1 MSQKVPADDPKSN
14 KLCCL
19 VSSVQSHV
27 RPFYSQSRLHVTD
40 CWKISVESPNS
51 RLSSHNC
58 NVGFSI
64 VDGGFQSYGIA
75 FCDRKISPKSFIAS
89 SSANFPNLNGDS
101 KICGKRVHSI
111 HKLYRSNRD
120 EINAAY
126 APRVTN
132 VSDRLG
138 F

>member
-1 MSQKVPADDPKSN
+1 M
-14 KLCCL
+14 
-19 VSSVQSHV
+19 
-27 RPFYSQSRLHVTD
+27 TD

-51 RLSSHNC
+51 RVSSQNC

-75 FCDRKISPKSFIAS
+75 FCDCEISPKSFIAS
-89 SSANFPNLNGDS
+89 SIANFPNLKGDS
-101 KICGKRVHSI
+101 KICRKCVHSI
-111 HKLYRSNRD
+111 HKYRSNRD
-120 EINAAY
+120 EINVVN
-126 APRVTN
+126 APRVTC

>member
-1 MSQKVPADDPKSN
+1 M
-14 KLCCL
+14 
-19 VSSVQSHV
+19 
-27 RPFYSQSRLHVTD
+27 TD

-58 NVGFSI
+58 NVRFSI

-75 FCDRKISPKSFIAS
+75 IRDRKISPKSFIAS
-89 SSANFPNLNGDS
+89 SIANFPNLNGDS

-111 HKLYRSNRD
+111 HKYRSNRD
-120 EINAAY
+120 EINVAY

-138 F
+138 L

>member
-1 MSQKVPADDPKSN
+1 M
-14 KLCCL
+14 
-19 VSSVQSHV
+19 
-27 RPFYSQSRLHVTD
+27 TD

-51 RLSSHNC
+51 RLSSQNC
-58 NVGFSI
+58 NVGNSI

-75 FCDRKISPKSFIAS
+75 FCDRKISPKSFV
-89 SSANFPNLNGDS
+89 ANFPNLNGDS

-120 EINAAY
+120 EINVAY